1 MTATF
6 DSVSEFDFS
15 DVPKVFSWTADA
27 HRWAAGIA
35 VLIGVRLWSRKRNA
49 KSGWND
55 ATVAIPESHR
65 TWVGGSFGGKQ
76 EIASVGRRHLSR
88 RAVVIL

>member
-1 MTATF
+1 M
-6 DSVSEFDFS
+6 
-15 DVPKVFSWTADA
+15 
-27 HRWAAGIA
+27 
-35 VLIGVRLWSRKRNA
+35 LIGVRLWSRKRNA

-88 RAVVIL
+88 RAVVILKSAESSRWRQEIAIRQ